1 MAFQT
6 NLDSCE
12 KTRTCWST
20 VGTEEL
26 TKGVLGSV
34 GAVVERAGRPPHPP
48 PPHTLIHTPTCLV
61 EMPWSGTSADSLW
74 FRAGFSH
81 FLSSHEPITF
91 VAHSDESFISSRSG
105 SVLCVCVFTF
115 TVFILFLEG
124 ERERERER
132 ERACVRACV
141 CNSRCLKSSLI
152 SIWNVLLCLLSPTDS
167 ILHVDNNIVLS
178 RTEFVA
184 SLPGSPVVT
193 L

>member
-1 MAFQT
+1 MCRLLNTHCISFIFHHACG
-6 NLDSCE
+6 NSML
-12 KTRTCWST
+12 
-20 VGTEEL
+20 
-26 TKGVLGSV
+26 SV
-34 GAVVERAGRPPHPP
+34 WPFRQIWTHVRRHVPAGPLLALKSSQKAYLEVSGLSLSVQVDPPTPH

-105 SVLCVCVFTF
+105 SVLCVCVFTC

-132 ERACVRACV
+132 ERACVRVCV
-141 CNSRCLKSSLI
+141 IRD
-152 SIWNVLLCLLSPTDS
+152 VLNHL
-167 ILHVDNNIVLS
+167 
-178 RTEFVA
+178 
-184 SLPGSPVVT
+184 
-193 L
+193 